1 MSDEEDPGLVG
12 QAFFLSFWLFGV
24 VLGLLFLDGFIYVVI
39 DDTVDLPITTF
50 VFESLFSIL
59 KTLGWWN
66 LLVIPMT
73 ITAIYVWVF
82 D

>member
-1 MSDEEDPGLVG
+1 MNDKEDPGFVSQTFYVSLWLIGLVL
-12 QAFFLSFWLFGV
+12 A
-24 VLGLLFLDGFIYVVI
+24 LLFFDGFIYVVI